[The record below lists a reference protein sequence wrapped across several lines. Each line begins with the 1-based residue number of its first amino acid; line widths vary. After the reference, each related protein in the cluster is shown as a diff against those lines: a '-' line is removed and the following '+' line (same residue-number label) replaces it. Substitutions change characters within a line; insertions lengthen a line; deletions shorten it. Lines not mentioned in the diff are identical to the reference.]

1 MSRLSKAYFLILTIV
16 IVWGCSTDYV
26 PKPKGYNRLDLP
38 VHSYQQLPDT
48 LPYSFEYS
56 KHAKLLRDTSQISDK
71 YWVEIFYPD
80 LLADIHITYIDLN
93 GNEKKLKEL
102 FEDSYFLTSKHQVK
116 ASAIDDVILTTPR
129 GKTVSIA
136 ELSGDV
142 PSQFQ
147 FICTDS
153 VRNFMRGA
161 LYFNTKVQNDSLA
174 PAIEYVK
181 KDIIQLLNTLEWTPN
196 GFTD

>member
-1 MSRLSKAYFLILTIV
+1 MKKKYGIVCMILMLLACTK
-16 IVWGCSTDYV
+16 DYV

-38 VHSYQQLPDT
+38 GHEYKNLPDT
-48 LPYSFEYS
+48 FPYFFEYS
-56 KHAKLLRDTSQISDK
+56 NHAQLLRDTSWISGK

-80 LLADIHITYIDLN
+80 LKADIHITYIDLAN
-93 GNEKKLKEL
+93 DEKQLKEL
-102 FEDSYFLTSKHQVK
+102 LEDSYFLTSKHQIK
-116 ASAIDDVILTTPR
+116 AYAIDDIIMTTPL

-147 FICTDS
+147 FVCTDS
-153 VRNFMRGA
+153 SQNFMRGA

-174 PAIEYVK
+174 PAIEYAK
-181 KDIIQLLNTLEWTPN
+181 RDIIHLLNTLQWK
-196 GFTD
+196 TD